1 MILEL
6 ERSHWPLLFSYLG
19 GHPVKWCPVVHRS
32 EKVGFKRLKLKMAL
46 LCITKATASKN
57 LLVPDRV
64 SVVAEHT
71 SNAIEKDAYYKKV
84 PQKTQW
90 Q

>member
-1 MILEL
+1 M
-6 ERSHWPLLFSYLG
+6 
-19 GHPVKWCPVVHRS
+19 KWCPVVHRS
-32 EKVGFKRLKLKMAL
+32 EKVEFKSLKLKMSL
-46 LCITKATASKN
+46 LCIAKATTSKN
-57 LLVPDRV
+57 LLVRERV
-64 SVVAEHT
+64 SVIAEQT

>member
-1 MILEL
+1 M
-6 ERSHWPLLFSYLG
+6 
-19 GHPVKWCPVVHRS
+19 KWCPVVHRS

-57 LLVPDRV
+57 LFVRDRV

-71 SNAIEKDAYYKKV
+71 SNAIEKDAYYKNV

>member
-1 MILEL
+1 M
-6 ERSHWPLLFSYLG
+6 S
-19 GHPVKWCPVVHRS
+19 
-32 EKVGFKRLKLKMAL
+32 L

-71 SNAIEKDAYYKKV
+71 SNAIEKDAYYKEV
-84 PQKTQW
+84 PPKTQW

>member
-1 MILEL
+1 M
-6 ERSHWPLLFSYLG
+6 
-19 GHPVKWCPVVHRS
+19 KWCPVVHRS
-32 EKVGFKRLKLKMAL
+32 EKVEFQRLKLKMSL
-46 LCITKATASKN
+46 LCTTKATTSKN
-57 LLVPDRV
+57 LLVRDRV

-71 SNAIEKDAYYKKV
+71 SNAIEKYAYYKKV

>member
-1 MILEL
+1 M
-6 ERSHWPLLFSYLG
+6 
-19 GHPVKWCPVVHRS
+19 KWCPVAHRS
-32 EKVGFKRLKLKMAL
+32 EKVEFKRLKLKMSL
-46 LCITKATASKN
+46 LCTTKATTGKN
-57 LLVPDRV
+57 LLVRDRV
-64 SVVAEHT
+64 SVVTEHT

>member
-1 MILEL
+1 M
-6 ERSHWPLLFSYLG
+6 
-19 GHPVKWCPVVHRS
+19 KWCPVVHRS

-64 SVVAEHT
+64 SVVAEHK